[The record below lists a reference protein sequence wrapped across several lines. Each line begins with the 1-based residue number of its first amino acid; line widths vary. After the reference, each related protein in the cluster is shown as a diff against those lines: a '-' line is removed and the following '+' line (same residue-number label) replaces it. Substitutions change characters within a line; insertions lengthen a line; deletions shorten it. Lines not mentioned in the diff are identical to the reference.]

1 MLKKIITIVAMAA
14 VIATTSCKNE
24 EKEKQAQEQAQKIQE
39 QEQLNQAS
47 REELA
52 EAVADRDELLSLV
65 NEIQQGL
72 VEVKSLESVVTV
84 NTSESPDRRTII
96 RNDIAAIQTALNDRK
111 ARLAELEK
119 KLAASNL
126 YSEELKKTIATLN
139 KQIEEQAAEIT
150 RLNNELTHTKTQLS
164 DANTRITKLDSKVDS
179 LNTTVAN
186 VTSERNTAEA
196 HAASLTTQLNT
207 GFYVLGSKKELKEHN
222 ILQGRKDVL
231 QGQFDKSYFTAVDKT
246 KLTTIN
252 TYSKKCKVLTKQP
265 KDSYRI
271 DEGANK
277 IKTIVI
283 TNPERFW
290 MASNYLV
297 VQTD

>member
-1 MLKKIITIVAMAA
+1 MLKKIITLVAMVA
-14 VIATTSCKNE
+14 VIATTSCKND
-24 EKEKQAQEQAQKIQE
+24 EKAKQEQAQKIQE
-39 QEQLNQAS
+39 QEMLNQAT

-119 KLAASNL
+119 KLSASNL
-126 YSEELKKTIATLN
+126 YSEELKKTIASLN
-139 KQIEEQAAEIT
+139 KQIEEQAAEIE
-150 RLNNELTHTKTQLS
+150 RLNNELTSTKTQLS
-164 DANTRITKLDSKVDS
+164 EANTKITKLDSKVDS
-179 LNTTVAN
+179 LNTTVAS
-186 VTSERNTAEA
+186 VTTERNTAEA
-196 HAASLTTQLNT
+196 QAAALTTQLNT

-231 QGQFDKSYFTAVDKT
+231 QGQFDKSYFTSVDKT
-246 KLTTIN
+246 KVTSIN

-271 DEGANK
+271 DEGSNK